1 MSAANLNYGIIG
13 NCKSAALIDQSG
25 SIDWCCLP
33 NFDSTSVFARI
44 LDERNGG
51 RFAVEPLGKYQIRQ
65 EYLGKTNILVTKYS
79 CAEHAFELIDFMPR
93 YKTDDGLYHCP
104 PDIVRYIRHLSGKP
118 RIRIHYQPRPAY
130 AQHPTRVETTDEFIK
145 HLTVTGQYES
155 VYLYTDLPFEK
166 VIGAN
171 PLTIERDCFLL
182 LSYNQKLF
190 RPDLDWIRL
199 EFERTKVYWLGWVA
213 KTKVFTHYQKEVERS
228 SLVLKLLTYQK
239 TGAILAAVTTSLP
252 ETLGGIRNWD
262 YRYCWIRDASM
273 TLTTLARL
281 GHFNVAKRFLQF
293 ILDIVPY
300 KDENIQIVYPID
312 HRRRL
317 TEKELPWLAGYA
329 DSRPVRIG
337 NAAVK
342 QKQNDIYGVLLD
354 AIYDS
359 LMIFRHSLNNKDD
372 VWTVVRTLARHIR
385 NNWKKLDSSI
395 WEFRTEQKHFTF
407 SKILCWV
414 GMDRAARI
422 AHFFGKKNDAESFT
436 LSRDEMRAD
445 ILTKGCDPATGT
457 LTQFYRGTSMDA
469 ANLLAQQYGFLSH
482 KDPVYV
488 NTVLQTFNA
497 LCKDGLMY
505 RYRTPDDFGVP
516 ESSFTICT
524 FWMIKSLYLIGRE
537 KQAVEM
543 FDRVLQYS
551 NHVGLFSEDIDFA
564 SKRLLGNFP
573 QGYSHIALIDTALT
587 VSNSPESLKE
597 TEHFQP

>member
-1 MSAANLNYGIIG
+1 MSVANLNYGIIG

-33 NFDSTSVFARI
+33 NFDSSSVFARI

-51 RFAVEPLGKYQIRQ
+51 RFAIEPLGEYQVRQ
-65 EYLGKTNILVTKYS
+65 EYIDRTNVLVTKYS
-79 CAEHAFELIDFMPR
+79 CGEHAFELIDFMPR
-93 YKTDDGLYHCP
+93 YKTDAGLYHCP
-104 PDIVRYIRHLSGKP
+104 PDIVRYIRHLSGRP
-118 RIRIHYQPRPAY
+118 EIRIHYEPRPAY
-130 AQHPTRVETTDEFIK
+130 AQHPTRIETTQDFIK
-145 HLTVTGQYES
+145 HLTVKGQYES
-155 VYLYTDLPFEK
+155 VYLYTDLPFER
-166 VIGAN
+166 VIEAR
-171 PLTIERDCFLL
+171 PLTIERDCYLL
-182 LSYNQKLF
+182 LSYNQKLI
-190 RPDLDWIRL
+190 RPDLDWVRL

-213 KTKVFTHYQKEVERS
+213 KTKVFTPYQKQVERS

-273 TLTTLARL
+273 TITTLARL
-281 GHFNVAKRFLQF
+281 GHFNVARRFLQF
-293 ILDIVPY
+293 IMDIVPY

-312 HRRRL
+312 YRRSL
-317 TEKELPWLAGYA
+317 TEQELPWLAGYEK
-329 DSRPVRIG
+329 SKPVRIG
-337 NAAVK
+337 NAAVN

-359 LMIFRHSLNNKDD
+359 LMIFRHSLNNMDD
-372 VWTVVRTLARHIR
+372 IWTVVRTLARHIR
-385 NNWKKLDSSI
+385 NNWDKLDSSI

-436 LSRDEMRAD
+436 ASRDEMKAE
-445 ILTKGCDPATGT
+445 ILRQGCDPATAA
-457 LTQFYRGTSMDA
+457 LTQFYGGTSKDA
-469 ANLLAQQYGFLSH
+469 ANLLAEQYGFLSR
-482 KDPVYV
+482 KDPIYV
-488 NTVLQTFNA
+488 NSVLQTYDA
-497 LCKDGLMY
+497 LCRDGLMY
-505 RYRTPDDFGVP
+505 RYKTPDDFGVP

-524 FWMIKSLYLIGRE
+524 FWMIKSLFLIGRQE
-537 KQAVEM
+537 QAVEM
-543 FDRVLQYS
+543 FERVLQYS
-551 NHVGLFSEDIDFA
+551 NHVGLFSEDIDFT

-587 VSNSPESLKE
+587 ISNSPQWLKE
-597 TEHFQP
+597 AEHFQP

>member
-1 MSAANLNYGIIG
+1 MDNLNYGIIG
-13 NCKSAALIDQSG
+13 NCKSAALIDRYG

-33 NFDSTSVFARI
+33 NFDSASVFARI
-44 LDERNGG
+44 LDVQKGG
-51 RFAVEPLGKYQIRQ
+51 CFRIEPSGKYRIEQ

-104 PDIVRYIRHLSGKP
+104 PDIIRYIRCLRGQPKM
-118 RIRIHYQPRPAY
+118 RVHYQPRPAY
-130 AQHPTRVETTDEFIK
+130 AQYPTRVETTDEFIK
-145 HLTVTGQYES
+145 HLTVGGQYES

-166 VIGAN
+166 VINAK
-171 PLTIERDCFLL
+171 PLTIERDCYFL

-213 KTKVFTHYQKEVERS
+213 KTKVFTRYQKEVERS

-239 TGAILAAVTTSLP
+239 TGAILAAATTSLP
-252 ETLGGIRNWD
+252 ETIGGVRNWD

-273 TLTTLARL
+273 TITTLARL

-300 KDENIQIVYPID
+300 KDEKIQIVYPID

-317 TEKELPWLAGYA
+317 TEKELPWLAGYE
-329 DSRPVRIG
+329 DSKPVRIG
-337 NAAVK
+337 NAAVT

-359 LMIFRHSLNNKDD
+359 LMIFHHTLNNKDD
-372 VWTVVRTLARHIR
+372 IWTVVRTLARHVR

-422 AHFFGKKNDAESFT
+422 AHFFGKKNDAVSFT
-436 LSRDEMRAD
+436 MSRDQMRAD
-445 ILTKGCDPATGT
+445 ILKKGCDPASGA
-457 LTQFYRGTSMDA
+457 LTQFYGGKSMDA
-469 ANLLAQQYGFLSH
+469 ANLLAQQYGFLSQ
-482 KDPVYV
+482 KDPIYIS
-488 NTVLQTFNA
+488 TVLETFKA
-497 LCKDGLMY
+497 LGKDGLMY

-524 FWMIKSLYLIGRE
+524 FWMIKSLYLIGRGE
-537 KQAVEM
+537 QAVEL
-543 FDRVLQYS
+543 FERVLAYG
-551 NHVGLFSEDIDFA
+551 NHVGLFSEDMDFL

-587 VSNSPESLKE
+587 LSNSPEWVKE